1 MDVCICITESIC
13 CIAENYHNIVN
24 RLHLNKTI
32 KNDEGKKNKTDEETE
47 PREVGKIYSKSH
59 SSVMIS

>member
-1 MDVCICITESIC
+1 MMKE
-13 CIAENYHNIVN
+13 
-24 RLHLNKTI
+24 
-32 KNDEGKKNKTDEETE
+32 KKKTDEETE